1 MGQKKLVRFAEL
13 TTFPNVL
20 QYPEGMAGK
29 WADFFGNTGPI
40 TLELACGKG
49 EYTVGLAQLYPDRN
63 FLGGRPKGKPHLGG
77 RTQVHSA
84 GVEERGLFAQPDRS
98 DRHLLCAGRSV

>member
-29 WADFFGNTGPI
+29 WADFFGNNGPI

-49 EYTVGLAQLYPDRN
+49 EYTVGLAQLHPDRN
-63 FLGGRPKGKPHLGG
+63 FLGVDQKGNRIFGG
-77 RTQVHSA
+77 K
-84 GVEERGLFAQPDRS
+84 GLEARQDLSDIIIKQPTGTMIVPDS
-98 DRHLLCAGRSV
+98 LAVQ